1 LIQFAFHGGNSFSRH
16 ISLGKDSRF
25 FNERNGGF
33 DLSKAAVYE

>member
-1 LIQFAFHGGNSFSRH
+1 MAANSFSRH